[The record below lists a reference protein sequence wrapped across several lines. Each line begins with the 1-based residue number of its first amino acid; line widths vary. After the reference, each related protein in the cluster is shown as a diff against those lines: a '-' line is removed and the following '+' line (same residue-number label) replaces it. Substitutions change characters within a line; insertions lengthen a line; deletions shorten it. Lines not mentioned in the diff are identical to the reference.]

1 VVVVVLVVVDVVFVV
16 DDVVV
21 TEDDLPQ
28 PESWSMI
35 EKNNIIAKIT
45 DIIFFA
51 CFISDLSSE
60 WLFDC

>member
-1 VVVVVLVVVDVVFVV
+1 MVVLIVIDVVFAV

-28 PESWSMI
+28 LVSWSTI